1 MVLIILFSIN
11 CNTRIDPQN
20 YPKHSIVR
28 NMKLISNIIEK
39 LFMPFNDDGIIII

>member
-11 CNTRIDPQN
+11 CNTKS

-28 NMKLISNIIEK
+28 NMNLISNIIEK
-39 LFMPFNDDGIIII
+39 LFMPFNDDEIIII